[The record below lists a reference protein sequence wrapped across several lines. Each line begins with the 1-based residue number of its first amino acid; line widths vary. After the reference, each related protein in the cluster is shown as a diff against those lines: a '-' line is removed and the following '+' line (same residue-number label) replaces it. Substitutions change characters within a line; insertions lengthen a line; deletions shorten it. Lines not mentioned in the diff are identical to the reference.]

1 MYQTKNT
8 EQKECTL
15 KQLREKVEEMQVL
28 YMEHD
33 NQLREQ
39 MRSVL
44 MNLEIEQTARKD
56 ASLEIGKS
64 NVQLDVSKKSYYE
77 DEITNVVDNL
87 SNPLKRY
94 QFSSPFE
101 GIPDYFKA
109 LIIK

>member
-39 MRSVL
+39 MGSVL

-56 ASLEIGKS
+56 ASLEIEKS

-77 DEITNVVDNL
+77 VSCSGLIDLTFMEKWFVH
-87 SNPLKRY
+87 
-94 QFSSPFE
+94 
-101 GIPDYFKA
+101 YF
-109 LIIK
+109 IIFKKNDRIL